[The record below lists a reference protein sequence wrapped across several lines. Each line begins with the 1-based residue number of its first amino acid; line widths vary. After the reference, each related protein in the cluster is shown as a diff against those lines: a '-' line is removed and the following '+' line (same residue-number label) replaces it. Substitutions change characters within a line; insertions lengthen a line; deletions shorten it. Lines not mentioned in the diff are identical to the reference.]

1 MKTPLRSARAAD
13 PVDNLPPYVVEPHR
27 GDPVFPL
34 MSTSSPTT
42 PTHPQ
47 PMLHGRQD
55 VVDAIA
61 GLAAGAAVGEG
72 GALTVVGEAG
82 IGKTA
87 VVEEAAAIIAVDQP
101 DCRILRLNGVEAE
114 VELAWSGLSELLS
127 GVLDGIDRLAP
138 ARASAVRAALAMEG
152 VDQPV
157 EPFAIALATRDL
169 LVEAAEDAPIVIIVD
184 DLQSVD
190 LPTRRTLS
198 YIARRLQ
205 FERLVIVSTRRAGAD
220 NHTDTGPVVNLDV
233 VGADVADAILRD
245 AGVTAAN
252 VRRELI
258 AASGGIPLVLVEA
271 ANLLNAEQRSGR
283 AELPD
288 PLPIGA
294 SGQRAIDLLLE
305 RLSPRV
311 LDALLVAAAEP
322 DGDLVRIIN
331 ALRLRS
337 LGVQELESAEEHGV
351 VVLDGDRLTF
361 RHPLMRSAAYHDAPR
376 ADRRAAHRALASTLP
391 KGSPARAWHLAR
403 AAVGPDEEVA
413 RELEEA
419 ALVTNQRGAP
429 ATAARSWELASRLSP
444 DPADRVRRLR
454 MAAVAILDAGMAAAA
469 GRLLDRADAVV
480 SEQPAAD
487 DLIERIRRQQLR
499 CRLPPSGGGST
510 DPVQALRRAAL
521 EVAGAAPEVA
531 VDLVFDALAAYIRD
545 GAFADMASAIEES
558 RALRDRVDEPR
569 ARRIDIMVGA
579 LHVARGQ
586 SDGEPLLDR
595 YAELTGP
602 TAVRQP
608 ADALFLAEVLA
619 PSLGFLRRTSA
630 SEALLAELENDLR
643 ARGAVR
649 PLISVLAAQAVVQ
662 YGRSFPSTM
671 AAGMEAIALAE
682 ANETPELASLAAGV
696 LSLCAAAIGDTKA
709 CEHAAALLRDVP
721 EPERRAMAEMSLGYL
736 ALNQGRLEDA
746 LVIYEQIV
754 RMSPIGRGLVRWEP
768 EYMETLIRLGQRER
782 AAGILAEIEQI
793 LTPDQLWP
801 HGIGRPK
808 GMLAEDDD
816 EASEYFNTTVVAA
829 ERIGNLVGAG
839 RTEILWG
846 ERLRRARRRAEARTH
861 LERAVEI
868 LRGVGATVLA
878 ERATTELRAAGG
890 VVGEDMASH
899 QLLTPHELQVARL
912 VVGGASNRDLAA
924 KLFISPRTVEAHLTA
939 IFRKLGVRNR
949 RELAARAID
958 DPILQP

>member
-1 MKTPLRSARAAD
+1 MPESA
-13 PVDNLPPYVVEPHR
+13 
-27 GDPVFPL
+27 
-34 MSTSSPTT
+34 STSTAP
-42 PTHPQ
+42 PP
-47 PMLHGRQD
+47 PLLHGRQD

-101 DCRILRLNGVEAE
+101 DCRILWLAGVEAE
-114 VELAWSGLSELLS
+114 VELAWSGLSELLA
-127 GVLDGIDRLAP
+127 GMLEGIERLAP

-169 LVEAAEDAPIVIIVD
+169 LVDAAEDAPIVIFVD
-184 DLQSVD
+184 DLQWVD

-205 FERLVIVSTRRAGAD
+205 FERLVIVSTRRPGAD
-220 NHTDTGPVVNLDV
+220 NHTDTGPVVNIDIV
-233 VGADVADAILRD
+233 PDDVADAILRD
-245 AGVTAAN
+245 AGVSAAN

-271 ANLLNAEQRSGR
+271 ANLLDPDQRSGR

-288 PLPIGA
+288 PLPIGS
-294 SGQRAIDLLLE
+294 SGQRVVDLLLE

-331 ALRLRS
+331 ALRSRG
-337 LGVQELESAEEHGV
+337 LGVAELENAEEHGV

-403 AAVGPDEEVA
+403 AAVGPDEDVA
-413 RELEEA
+413 MELEEA
-419 ALVTNQRGAP
+419 ARLTNQRGAP

-454 MAAVAILDAGMAAAA
+454 LAAVAILDAGMAAAA

-480 SEQPAAD
+480 SEEPAAD

-499 CRLPPSGGGST
+499 CRLPPSGGGSS
-510 DPVQALRRAAL
+510 DPVGALRRAAL

-531 VDLVFDALAAYIRD
+531 VDLLFDALAAYIRD

-558 RALRDRVDEPR
+558 RALRDRVDDSR
-569 ARRIDIMVGA
+569 ARRIDIMTGA
-579 LHVARGQ
+579 LYIASGRPG
-586 SDGEPLLDR
+586 GEPLLDR
-595 YAELTGP
+595 YTEMIGANV
-602 TAVRQP
+602 VRLST
-608 ADALFLAEVLA
+608 DALFLAEVLA
-619 PSLGFLRRTSA
+619 PSLAFLRRTSA
-630 SEALLAELENDLR
+630 SEALLAELDADLR

-649 PLISVLAAQAVVQ
+649 PLISVLGAQAVVQ

-671 AAGMEAIALAE
+671 AAGMEAIGLAE
-682 ANETPELASLAAGV
+682 ANDTPELASLAAGV
-696 LSLCAAAIGDTKA
+696 LTLCAAAIGDTEA
-709 CEHAAALLRDVP
+709 CEQAAALLRDVP
-721 EPERRAMAEMSLGYL
+721 DPERRAMGRMALGYL

-746 LVIYEQIV
+746 LVIYEDVARIT
-754 RMSPIGRGLVRWEP
+754 PIGAGLVRWEP
-768 EYMETLIRLGQRER
+768 EHMETLIRLNQRER
-782 AAGILAEIEQI
+782 AARILAELERA
-793 LTPDQLWP
+793 LPLEFLW
-801 HGIGRPK
+801 GYGLGRPK
-808 GMLAEDDD
+808 GMLADDDD
-816 EASEYFNTTVVAA
+816 EASEYFNMTVLAA
-829 ERIGNLVGAG
+829 EQMGNLVGAG
-839 RTEILWG
+839 RTEIVWG

-861 LERAVEI
+861 LERAVDI
-868 LRGVGATVLA
+868 LRGIGATILA

-890 VVGEDMASH
+890 VVGEDMTSH

-912 VVGGASNRDLAA
+912 VVGGASNRELAA

-949 RELAARAID
+949 RELSARAID
-958 DPILQP
+958 DPVLQPA